1 MQCKYNIMNKTEVL
15 SAFNNHMQE
24 FFADVLVLFPE
35 DNDIRVASTS
45 LITMRKA
52 NPRLIIN
59 IWKQYITDKYADE
72 IAEGNINF
80 FIERNYDDDLKSNDQ
95 AAVILDKI
103 NTLREPMRQMGE
115 DNLKKTVGYIQ
126 NLTKISKMYFM

>member
-35 DNDIRVASTS
+35 DNDIRVASSS
-45 LITMRKA
+45 LIAMRKA
-52 NPRLIIN
+52 NPRLIMN
-59 IWKQYITDKYADE
+59 IWKQYITDKYSDE
-72 IAEGNINF
+72 IAEGNIKF
-80 FIERNYDDDLKSNDQ
+80 FIERNYDEDLKSTDQ
-95 AAVILDKI
+95 AAMILEKI
-103 NTLREPMRQMGE
+103 NTLREPMRQMSDE
-115 DNLKKTVGYIQ
+115 NLKKTVGYIQ

>member
-35 DNDIRVASTS
+35 DNDIRVASSS
-45 LITMRKA
+45 LIAMRKA
-52 NPRLIIN
+52 NPRLIMN
-59 IWKQYITDKYADE
+59 IWKQYITDKYSDE
-72 IAEGNINF
+72 IAEGNIKF
-80 FIERNYDDDLKSNDQ
+80 FIERNYDEDLKSNDQ
-95 AAVILDKI
+95 AAMILEKI
-103 NTLREPMRQMGE
+103 NTLREPMRQMSDE
-115 DNLKKTVGYIQ
+115 NLKKTVGYIQ